1 MLGSADFLS
10 FACPFSRK
18 YERSCKAL
26 NIGFIGFTTPSLTV
40 ALCFFLV
47 CRSSINLVKKESGEV
62 TWLQAEHHCTT
73 RQYVRSQCIWDIY
86 VLFSMIYCDILIYYT
101 IHTERNIASRG
112 TTMQSYQH
120 ELDSVHIDFGGP
132 MSRNSWFLGLK
143 CLPYLWNS
151 HDQREQH
158 SCAEP
163 LETKTIRCLSQK
175 ENTEWTEIQSYSYSD
190 LKSSRENSVR
200 TLGDTCLELLSLRPH
215 CLGILNAMGWGEH
228 IVQLWP
234 VWQRSRRSD
243 HWGRG
248 LLFSMLVCLQAMWL
262 ACYEFPERCL
272 CYLLLAVAWG
282 PQSVKADFM
291 RSKKASFLWQREA
304 SLQGEA
310 ETAQLKSGPQVPS

>member
-1 MLGSADFLS
+1 MD
-10 FACPFSRK
+10 
-18 YERSCKAL
+18 
-26 NIGFIGFTTPSLTV
+26 
-40 ALCFFLV
+40 
-47 CRSSINLVKKESGEV
+47 
-62 TWLQAEHHCTT
+62 
-73 RQYVRSQCIWDIY
+73 
-86 VLFSMIYCDILIYYT
+86 
-101 IHTERNIASRG
+101 
-112 TTMQSYQH
+112 
-120 ELDSVHIDFGGP
+120 
-132 MSRNSWFLGLK
+132 RNSVIFIFRPEVFKGKHGFVRNLGLYM
-143 CLPYLWNS
+143 CLC
-151 HDQREQH
+151 DM
-158 SCAEP
+158 
-163 LETKTIRCLSQK
+163 
-175 ENTEWTEIQSYSYSD
+175 
-190 LKSSRENSVR
+190 
-200 TLGDTCLELLSLRPH
+200 CLELLSLRPH

-243 HWGRG
+243 HWGAG